1 METVSENFIAY
12 SLNGNLDCNKIC
24 GDIQKMINKM
34 IQDKGPLDNYILKIT
49 IKQTILGGD
58 ELIMKLPSPT

>member
-1 METVSENFIAY
+1 METVSENYIAY
-12 SLNGNLDCNKIC
+12 SLNQNLDCNKIC

-34 IQDKGPLDNYILKIT
+34 VQDKGPLDNCILKIT

-58 ELIMKLPSPT
+58 ELIPKLPSPT

>member
-1 METVSENFIAY
+1 METVSENHISY
-12 SLNGNLDCNKIC
+12 SLNQNLDCNKIC

-34 IQDKGPLDNYILKIT
+34 VQDKGSLDNCILKIT

-58 ELIMKLPSPT
+58 ELIPKLPSPT